1 MINRRLI
8 VRCIL
13 LVIICYSSFLFDQE
27 KKLEKLRVGG
37 GSTSAMQISLWLAK
51 EGNYY
56 EEKPFPKAKAQNQ
69 RTSLTAASCE
79 SWIRAVLSSRCSL
92 TVELRN

>member
-8 VRCIL
+8 IRCIL

-37 GSTSAMQISLWLAK
+37 GSTSAMQMSLWLAK

-56 EEKPFPKAKAQNQ
+56 EEKPFPKDKGGAKPEDFADSRFVRELDQSGFIK
-69 RTSLTAASCE
+69 SLFPN
-79 SWIRAVLSSRCSL
+79 R
-92 TVELRN
+92 

>member
-1 MINRRLI
+1 MAVRRIIIGTLY
-8 VRCIL
+8 VL
-13 LVIICYSSFLFDQE
+13 GICYSSFLFAQE

-37 GSTSAMQISLWLAK
+37 GSTSAMQMSLLLAK